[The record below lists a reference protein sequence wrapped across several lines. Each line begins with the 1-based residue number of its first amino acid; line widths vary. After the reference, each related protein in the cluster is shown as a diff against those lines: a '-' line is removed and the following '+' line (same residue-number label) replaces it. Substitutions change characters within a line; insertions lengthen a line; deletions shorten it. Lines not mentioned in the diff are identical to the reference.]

1 MRFAIFGNPSAAK
14 FCGHEQQFFNL
25 LRSLGDEIVVD
36 SLYYEF
42 LTHKMGLNI
51 PFDTLFEGNDFTADA
66 VISIGGDGTFL
77 RTATRVGDGQNFPI
91 IYYGDVIGNVGLY
104 NAADGKAQ
112 IIIWLAPDFW
122 GKGIASRAC
131 NWIAEY
137 AANQLSIKILT
148 AKIKSGNA
156 AAIAIA
162 EKLGI
167 SYSIV

>member
-77 RTATRVGDGQNFPI
+77 RTATRVGS
-91 IYYGDVIGNVGLY
+91 
-104 NAADGKAQ
+104 
-112 IIIWLAPDFW
+112 
-122 GKGIASRAC
+122 KGIPMVGINTGR
-131 NWIAEY
+131 
-137 AANQLSIKILT
+137 
-148 AKIKSGNA
+148 
-156 AAIAIA
+156 
-162 EKLGI
+162 LGFLADITTDRI
-167 SYSIV
+167 SDALNRIHNGDYTLYFLLYISSATSCGVSLYPFFAQ